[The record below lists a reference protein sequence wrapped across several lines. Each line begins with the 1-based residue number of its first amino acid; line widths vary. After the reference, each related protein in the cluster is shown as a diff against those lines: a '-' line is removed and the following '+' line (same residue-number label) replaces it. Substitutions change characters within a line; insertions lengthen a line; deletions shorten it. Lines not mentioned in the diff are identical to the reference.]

1 MSDTKEMESASETGD
16 SDANRKK
23 QVTTIGDFE
32 LKKRLGKGATGEVFL
47 ARQISLDRLVAVKTL
62 SKELTKKED
71 AVARFLREARSMD
84 KLDHVN
90 IVKFYAADSYKGI
103 HYVAI
108 EYVDGKSVQDWLDK
122 LKQFSIGDAVHIAM
136 VAAEALKH
144 AHDLGMVH
152 RDVKPDNIM
161 LTSKGVVKVADFGL
175 VKTLDEDVAL
185 TQNDTGLGTP
195 LYMAPEQA
203 VSAKTV
209 DQRVDIYSLG
219 ATLYHM
225 LTGTLPYTGQTA
237 VELILA
243 KERGVFEAARKLRP
257 EIPERLDLMIDK
269 MLARDPK
276 HRYKDC
282 REVVRD
288 LASIGI
294 HNAAISFV
302 DDAQT
307 TSVGSEATSELRRTS
322 PVMGITTDSAAPTP
336 GGRHVPTADEETGE
350 AGDPLQTWFVQ
361 YRDAEKNTVVKKM
374 STARVL
380 KLIKAGKLTDKARAK
395 MTATGYYLPLAEFD
409 EFTEA
414 IEQTLKRDPTE
425 VRHDDLKSVY
435 KKARR
440 EQKQQTGST
449 SVTERPHGVTGV
461 GVVVVGL
468 IAVALLLWLGA
479 MYGRL
484 LFEYLGQVVTDM
496 VS

>member
-1 MSDTKEMESASETGD
+1 MESASETGD
-16 SDANRKK
+16 SGANKKK
-23 QVTTIGDFE
+23 QVTRIGDFE

-47 ARQISLDRLVAVKTL
+47 ARQISLNRAVAVKTL
-62 SKELTKKED
+62 SKELAKKED

-108 EYVDGKSVQDWLDK
+108 EYVNGKSIQDWLDK

-136 VAAEALKH
+136 VTAEALKH
-144 AHDLGMVH
+144 AHDQNMVH
-152 RDVKPDNIM
+152 RDVKPDNIL

-209 DQRVDIYSLG
+209 DQRSDIYSLG

-225 LTGTLPYTGQTA
+225 LTGVLPYVGQTA
-237 VELILA
+237 VELIMA
-243 KERGVFEAARKLRP
+243 KERGVFESARKLRP
-257 EIPERLDLMIDK
+257 EIPDRLDLMIDK
-269 MLARDPK
+269 MLAKDPK
-276 HRYKDC
+276 HRYKNC
-282 REVVRD
+282 SEVVRD
-288 LASIGI
+288 LASVGV

-302 DDAQT
+302 DDAQP

-322 PVMGITTDSAAPTP
+322 PVMGITMDSAAPTP
-336 GGRHVPTADEETGE
+336 GGRQMPVDAEKTEETI
-350 AGDPLQTWFVQ
+350 DSSQTWYVQ
-361 YRDAEKNTVVKKM
+361 YRDSEKKTVVKKM
-374 STARVL
+374 ATARVV

-395 MTATGYYLPLAEFD
+395 VSATGYYLPLTEFS
-409 EFTEA
+409 EFTET
-414 IEQTLKRDPTE
+414 IEQPLKRDPAD

-435 KKARR
+435 KQARR
-440 EQKQQTGST
+440 EQKHQTRGT
-449 SVTERPHGVTGV
+449 SVPDNSHNMVARGAVAI
-461 GVVVVGL
+461 GL
-468 IAVALLLWLGA
+468 IGATILLWLGA
-479 MYGRL
+479 EYIGM
-484 LFEYLGQVVTDM
+484 LFGYLGRVVTDM
-496 VS
+496 MN

>member
-16 SDANRKK
+16 SGANKKK

-32 LKKRLGKGATGEVFL
+32 LKKKLGNGATGEVFL
-47 ARQISLDRLVAVKTL
+47 ARQVSLDRPVAVKTL

-84 KLDHVN
+84 KLDHPN
-90 IVKFYAADSYKGI
+90 IVKFYVADSYKGI

-108 EYVDGKSVQDWLDK
+108 EYVNGKSIQNWLDK

-136 VAAEALKH
+136 VTAEALKH
-144 AHDLGMVH
+144 AHDQNMVH

-161 LTSKGVVKVADFGL
+161 LTSAGVVKVADFGL

-209 DQRVDIYSLG
+209 DQRSDIYSLG

-225 LTGTLPYTGQTA
+225 LTGVLPYSGQTA
-237 VELILA
+237 VELIMA

-269 MLARDPK
+269 MLAKDPK
-276 HRYKDC
+276 HRYKNC
-282 REVVRD
+282 AEVVRD
-288 LASIGI
+288 LASVGV

-302 DDAQT
+302 DDALP
-307 TSVGSEATSELRRTS
+307 TSVGSEPTSELKRTS
-322 PVMGITTDSAAPTP
+322 PVMGITMDSAAPTP
-336 GGRHVPTADEETGE
+336 GGRHVPEAADDPEESIDSG
-350 AGDPLQTWFVQ
+350 QTWFVQ
-361 YRDAEKNTVVKKM
+361 YRDAEKKTIVKKM

-380 KLIKAGKLTDKARAK
+380 KLLKAGKLSAKARAK
-395 MTATGYYLPLAEFD
+395 VTATGYYLPLAEFA

-414 IEQTLKRDPTE
+414 IEQTLQRNPAD
-425 VRHDDLKSVY
+425 VRHDDLKNVY

-440 EQKQQTGST
+440 EQKQETPGR
-449 SVTERPHGVTGV
+449 SVKDRPHGMMGNGV
-461 GVVVVGL
+461 G
-468 IAVALLLWLGA
+468 IACLLAIGLLLWLGA
-479 MYGRL
+479 MYGRVM
-484 LFEYLGQVVTDM
+484 FEYLGQVVTDM
-496 VS
+496 MN